1 MPPVINNPLKKS
13 KNLDQHTKGPLNMAL
28 LCVSIFTG
36 LILLAFGAEKSVGL
50 TIILEP
56 IGLTS
61 TIAPILIMG
70 LYLHNRASVSI
81 FEVMFVLGI
90 PIGLL
95 GCMIGL
101 HGMAMYMNDATKIGP
116 ANGIMLLTALYGAIV
131 SCLGYFFLSSNREIG
146 KRNISLVDF
155 IFCIIVLNTTIMFAI
170 YNAIDLR
177 HFWNPG
183 ALALH
188 LGFAIWAIFLREDK
202 KKSIVNCI
210 SDAAIGGMIVGLV
223 LALLAWYQTSPDV
236 NREAIG
242 FGCMGVF
249 YGIVI
254 YIHCYFLSLLLG
266 GSEEINFPVKNWHLI
281 EANTFYIFLI
291 FAPVNLGESLL
302 NKAEEID
309 NADNVI
315 ENRNL

>member
-1 MPPVINNPLKKS
+1 MCIR
-13 KNLDQHTKGPLNMAL
+13 DRF
-28 LCVSIFTG
+28 IG
-36 LILLAFGAEKSVGL
+36 LVLLAYGAEKSVGL

-56 IGLTS
+56 IGLMS

-70 LYLHNRASVSI
+70 LYLNIRASVPI

-131 SCLGYFFLSSNREIG
+131 SCLGYFFLSSNRRIG
-146 KRNISLVDF
+146 KRNISLLDF
-155 IFCIIVLNTTIMFAI
+155 IFCTFVLFSTVIFAI
-170 YNAIDLR
+170 SNAIDLK

-188 LGFAIWAIFLREDK
+188 LGFSIWAIFLREDK

-302 NKAEEID
+302 NKAEEIN
-309 NADNVI
+309 NADKVI
-315 ENRNL
+315 EQRNL